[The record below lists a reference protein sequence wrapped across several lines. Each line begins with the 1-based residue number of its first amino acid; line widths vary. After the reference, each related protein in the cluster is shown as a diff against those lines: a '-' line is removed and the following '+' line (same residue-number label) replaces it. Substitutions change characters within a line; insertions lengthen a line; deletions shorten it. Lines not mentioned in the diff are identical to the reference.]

1 MGNAGFISSTV
12 TIAFFWG
19 GGLRRAGGFRAS
31 ALGSALGVWG
41 FGDEKT
47 ICAYQRLVS
56 GDATNMAT
64 SLDHS
69 CHMSIYL
76 SIDRSMCLREFVPVR
91 YMYVCYEG
99 LKQLLMAVRNGLEED
114 SQEMIGDIRLMIRYI
129 SCINLIKDRN
139 NYGNYGIFLIMGNA
153 GCISSTAIGVAPQVP
168 FEGLLGMHVAVV
180 GKRESCRKTEPT
192 PWLLYGRGLNRHHG
206 S

>member
-1 MGNAGFISSTV
+1 M
-12 TIAFFWG
+12 
-19 GGLRRAGGFRAS
+19 
-31 ALGSALGVWG
+31 GVWG

-47 ICAYQRLVS
+47 IGAYQRLVS

-76 SIDRSMCLREFVPVR
+76 SIDLSMCLREFVPVR

-114 SQEMIGDIRLMIRYI
+114 SQEMIGDVRLMIRYI
-129 SCINLIKDRN
+129 SCIILRTPV

-153 GCISSTAIGVAPQVP
+153 GCISSTAIGVAPPVP
-168 FEGLLGMHVAVV
+168 FEGLLGMHGAVV
-180 GKRESCRKTEPT
+180 GKLESCRKTDPT
-192 PWLLYGRGLNRHHG
+192 PWLLYGHGLNHHHE